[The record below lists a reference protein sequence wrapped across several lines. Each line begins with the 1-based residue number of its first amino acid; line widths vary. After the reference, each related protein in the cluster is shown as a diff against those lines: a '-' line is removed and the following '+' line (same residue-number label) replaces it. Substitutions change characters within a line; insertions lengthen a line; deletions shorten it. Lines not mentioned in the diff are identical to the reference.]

1 MLHISTLA
9 GSFNSWLFATAAGTA
24 PVVAP
29 RFDGDAAGF
38 VLRQHLGLQRWQQG
52 SSLMP
57 SPDTGLS
64 AVISTTAYANG
75 FVIALQRVRVADV
88 ARIPQDLDTGQQFD
102 ITGRAAG
109 LHHADAFV
117 LVAGGVFGPVLLQRV
132 LCRGLIGET
141 GFLVA
146 PENDSPARRGLA
158 TWRDLECRRPAA
170 TTARD
175 LRSQCR

>member
-1 MLHISTLA
+1 
-9 GSFNSWLFATAAGTA
+9 
-24 PVVAP
+24 
-29 RFDGDAAGF
+29 
-38 VLRQHLGLQRWQQG
+38 
-52 SSLMP
+52 MP

-64 AVISTTAYANG
+64 AVISTTAYAN
-75 FVIALQRVRVADV
+75 VTALQRVRVADV

-132 LCRGLIGET
+132 LRRCFIAET

-146 PENDSPARRGLA
+146 PENDGPACIPGAAYFQGVRVLRTVEAVGQHDRYGTA
-158 TWRDLECRRPAA
+158 VWASASNHKARSRRPVA
-170 TTARD
+170 
-175 LRSQCR
+175 SS